1 MPLKTI
7 RIKQV
12 LHILLTIFILTLFM
26 FSSYPLPSFY
36 HSKLNLQNHKFEAL
50 KSTIS
55 EVFLNNSGN
64 LSPLYEP
71 KSGYN
76 ASGNLK
82 MKCGDFSTSNPPL
95 IFFHFETFF
104 TCGFYKPN
112 TLLSIS
118 PTLHYNLR
126 KPILLL
132 LPTKSKFTIPL
143 TSILA
148 LSCSN
153 PKRT

>member
-1 MPLKTI
+1 
-7 RIKQV
+7 
-12 LHILLTIFILTLFM
+12 M
-26 FSSYPLPSFY
+26 FSIYPLLSFF
-36 HSKLNLQNHKFEAL
+36 HSKLNLKNHKFEAL
-50 KSTIS
+50 KSIIS
-55 EVFLNNSGN
+55 AVFMSNSEN
-64 LSPLYEP
+64 LSPAYEP

-82 MKCGDFSTSNPPL
+82 MKCGAFSTSNPPL
-95 IFFHFETFF
+95 IFLRFETFF

-143 TSILA
+143 TSRLA
-148 LSCSN
+148 LSCPN
-153 PKRT
+153 QKRRL

>member
-1 MPLKTI
+1 MPLKII

-82 MKCGDFSTSNPPL
+82 MKCGAFSTSNPPL
-95 IFFHFETFF
+95 IFLRFETFF
-104 TCGFYKPN
+104 TCGFYKPD

-143 TSILA
+143 TSRLT

-153 PKRT
+153 PKRR